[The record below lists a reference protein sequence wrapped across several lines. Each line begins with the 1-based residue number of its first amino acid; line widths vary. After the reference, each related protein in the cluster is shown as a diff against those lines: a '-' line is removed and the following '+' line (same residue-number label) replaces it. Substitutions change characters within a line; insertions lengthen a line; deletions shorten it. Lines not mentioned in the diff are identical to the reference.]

1 MSLVSFHFSVGLS
14 NARKTK
20 AFMQIPVQDKLM
32 HTCLLIIGSNPSKA
46 RHCLKFPW
54 AVLSQKLSGRKM
66 WLCGKIQMD
75 PSSYMKLPR
84 PEVVNIF
91 SAIYGHVISVVNGL
105 CPLCEFPRICLYAFL
120 LFVFKKKK
128 KNLRITL
135 IIIVLS
141 LQLISDR

>member
-1 MSLVSFHFSVGLS
+1 
-14 NARKTK
+14 
-20 AFMQIPVQDKLM
+20 MQIPVQDKLM

-84 PEVVNIF
+84 PEATNQQF
-91 SAIYGHVISVVNGL
+91 
-105 CPLCEFPRICLYAFL
+105 
-120 LFVFKKKK
+120 
-128 KNLRITL
+128 NLRL
-135 IIIVLS
+135 VFLS
-141 LQLISDR
+141 VGVVSHSRNVNTNDGSLCCISEMKACAGCWIG